1 MKEILIRSDYQRI
14 GDVYYWDRSTRKWY
28 GHPSSKSRWNVFV
41 LAPVVLQHELTRSAL
56 FAGHDHEIFY
66 PPKPK
71 AVAKPKKTVKK
82 KQSNT
87 FISLF

>member
-1 MKEILIRSDYQRI
+1 MREVLVRSDYQRI

-28 GHPSSKSRWNVFV
+28 GHPSSISRWNVFV
-41 LAPVVLQHELTRSAL
+41 LAPVVLQHQLTRAAL
-56 FAGHDHEIFY
+56 SAGHDHEIFN

-71 AVAKPKKTVKK
+71 IVSKPKKTVKK
-82 KQSNT
+82 KQPSS